1 MRKIILPLMIVV
13 VILLQ
18 ALPALAYSNSIQFY
32 TYNNC
37 SSWRTKVVME
47 VKGIENTDLSYAEKI
62 SPGSIGNTSDEATA
76 WFLTSTT
83 YRWKITLY
91 SFDVAK
97 KEDVTKL
104 AEFTV
109 KCVTYFLLSPTITE
123 FVIEDK
129 TIYKGDITFEKYN
142 GSASGTFRVDVNDA
156 GQD

>member
-1 MRKIILPLMIVV
+1 MIVV

-18 ALPALAYSNSIQFY
+18 ALPALAYSNTIQFY
-32 TYNNC
+32 THNDC
-37 SSWRTKVVME
+37 GSWRTKVVME
-47 VKGIENTDLSYAEKI
+47 VKGIENTDFSYTETI
-62 SPGSIGNTSDEATA
+62 SPGSIANASDEATA
-76 WFLTSTT
+76 WFISSTT

-109 KCVTYFLLSPTITE
+109 KCVNYYLLCPVISE
-123 FVIEDK
+123 FIVEDK
-129 TIYKGDITFEKYN
+129 TIYEGDITFEKHTW
-142 GSASGTFRVDVNDA
+142 GDGSGTFDVYVKDA